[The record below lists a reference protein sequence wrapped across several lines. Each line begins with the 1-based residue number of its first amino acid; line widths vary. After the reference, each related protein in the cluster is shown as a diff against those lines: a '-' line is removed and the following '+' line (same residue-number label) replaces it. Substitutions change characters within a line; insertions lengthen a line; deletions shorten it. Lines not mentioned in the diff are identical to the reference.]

1 MLAPSRRLTAMCTAW
16 RRSRRRPQL
25 ESGSSWSQS
34 PLCGDVTASS
44 CALSMVS
51 LKLFDSES
59 RSDATIVLSH
69 TDCLYGAVPDG
80 HGRLQ
85 TEDQMSLVETTVVS
99 LVPAAIL
106 RSRSC
111 CWSVSVPAADAK
123 KAEGASEVTRRTPN
137 LPSLTGR
144 LALSHWRSVRSK
156 LAIAQIP
163 FLNMLSIS

>member
-1 MLAPSRRLTAMCTAW
+1 MLAPSRRPTATCTAL
-16 RRSRRRPQL
+16 SSSPQL
-25 ESGSSWSQS
+25 ESGSAWSQS

-99 LVPAAIL
+99 LVPAARL
-106 RSRSC
+106 RSRS
-111 CWSVSVPAADAK
+111 VIIIINEA
-123 KAEGASEVTRRTPN
+123 
-137 LPSLTGR
+137 LTSNVCVLHG
-144 LALSHWRSVRSK
+144 SDGN
-156 LAIAQIP
+156 I
-163 FLNMLSIS
+163 